1 MLVEYIQ
8 GALEKAEYKK
18 LDDGNWFAEIPGF
31 EGVWADG
38 KTVEECRKELV
49 EVLEE
54 WVILKLRDK
63 DPIPEVQ
70 GIAINIKEIATTW

>member
-8 GALEKAEYKK
+8 GALEKAEHKK
-18 LDDGNWFAEIPGF
+18 LDDGSWFAEIPGF

-54 WVILKLRDK
+54 WLILKLRDK
-63 DPIPEVQ
+63 DPIPEVK
-70 GIAINIKEIATTW
+70 GITINIKEIATT